1 MFSDEELHC
10 EVSSV
15 KDSSF
20 ETSTTIFR
28 EVYSLKSNLN
38 GNVMNE
44 KCFIV
49 LGFNIPE
56 EDSYN
61 YFVTNWRELSG
72 IGNILSFLTPKFF
85 VNRVS
90 FLVSSQFGKQKC
102 HFHFMIL
109 VEVFFN
115 AFDLIYLLDFVQQF
129 RVKRNF
135 GFISIYS
142 EFPAALQSQTVAE
155 SSS

>member
-1 MFSDEELHC
+1 MQCVVPKF
-10 EVSSV
+10 
-15 KDSSF
+15 KDSNF

-56 EDSYN
+56 PDSYD
-61 YFVTNWRELSG
+61 YFAKNWTELSG
-72 IGNILSFLTPKFF
+72 LGNILSFLTPKFF

-90 FLVSSQFGKQKC
+90 FLVSSQFGKQMC

-142 EFPAALQSQTVAE
+142 EFTAALQSQTVAG